1 MSDFEVESDSGENTD
16 SEPDTALPPPAKRRL
31 TPPSGTALTAGRAA
45 AARGEH
51 RGAADTAVRRQDV
64 GDQVWIGAPAPES
77 GPEEMGKDGSV
88 WLSVPLGT
96 GRGRRPSQNILRE
109 IAGPT
114 AFARHGIHD
123 LESAF
128 LCLMDPL
135 LLQHI
140 RDCTVAEARRSGIQW
155 DLSIPELK
163 AFIALLYVRGS
174 FNKNLEMESLWSD
187 EWGLPFSRSTMPR
200 RRYRQIM
207 RFLRFDRREERQAR
221 LASDKFALITDVWRD
236 FVTNSIRCY
245 RPGENVTVDEQLY
258 PTKARCRFTQYM
270 ANKPDKFGI
279 KFWMAADVDSKY
291 FLNGIPYLGRDAAR
305 PAGQRLGERVVL
317 NLMEPF
323 MDKGRN
329 VTTDNFF
336 TSLSLAKCLLARNT
350 SLVGTMNA
358 ARRELPPSA
367 KQRAE
372 LHSTKVLKHERATLT
387 LYQAKRKK
395 SVSILSTLHQTVLTG
410 TEGKRKPETI
420 TFYNTT
426 KVGVDSLDQMARLY
440 STKGATRRWP
450 VAVFCNILDLAAIN
464 AWVLYRQCTGANIAR
479 RAFILELAK
488 ELRREHMLAKA
499 APPATVQR
507 PLLPLPY
514 VPHPQV
520 PERRRQC
527 QINAHCKQ
535 NKTTVVCSGCKR
547 PVCGKCVVQL
557 EPRCLKCV

>member
-31 TPPSGTALTAGRAA
+31 TPPSGTAL
-45 AARGEH
+45 
-51 RGAADTAVRRQDV
+51 TAVRRQDV

-187 EWGLPFSRSTMPR
+187 EWGLPFFRSTMPR

-291 FLNGIPYLGRDAAR
+291 FLNGIPYLGKDAAR

-372 LHSTKVLKHERATLT
+372 LHSTK
-387 LYQAKRKK
+387 
-395 SVSILSTLHQTVLTG
+395 TVLTG